1 MHFHNA
7 LLFHSDALAPGAN
20 WCGQIAFCIFRI
32 VRRAQSRMTA
42 PICCCSARRDCACF
56 HSRSL
61 SSDRAFCLFLCGN
74 VRGRRT
80 KKNSISLSP
89 RRPLYARVRPNFRPL
104 NQKSHDFRL
113 DFPRSCCC
121 CCWRLIAGE
130 PGAAYAPIHLHEFT
144 INFRISRA
152 YLCEYK

>member
-1 MHFHNA
+1 MRSRQA
-7 LLFHSDALAPGAN
+7 QIGQ
-20 WCGQIAFCIFRI
+20 CGQIAFCIFRI

-42 PICCCSARRDCACF
+42 AICCCSARRDCACF

-61 SSDRAFCLFLCGN
+61 SSDRAFCLSAAMCAG
-74 VRGRRT
+74 GS
-80 KKNSISLSP
+80 KKKLNFALGASSV
-89 RRPLYARVRPNFRPL
+89 LYARVRPNFRPL

-113 DFPRSCCC
+113 DFPRS

-152 YLCEYK
+152 YLLCE